1 MRREALKYLY
11 DIKVAVEKILRF
23 TQGKG
28 ESDYLSGE
36 LLQSGTERQFEIIGE
51 AIGQLYNLDASAAER
66 IPDFRKMISFRNIL
80 IHGYASVDPVIV
92 WGVVEENLSDLQVC
106 VESMLEQDDQISWL
120 SSSRK
125 NLNRV

>member
-106 VESMLEQDDQISWL
+106 VESMLEQDD
-120 SSSRK
+120 
-125 NLNRV
+125 